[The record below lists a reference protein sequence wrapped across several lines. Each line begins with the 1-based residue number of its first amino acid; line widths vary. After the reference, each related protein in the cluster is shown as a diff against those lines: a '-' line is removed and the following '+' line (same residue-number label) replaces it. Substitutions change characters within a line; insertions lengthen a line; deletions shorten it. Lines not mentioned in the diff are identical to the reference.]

1 MIISIQNVF
10 NSEQVKKIRSYLDSA
25 DWIDGAES
33 AGAQANSVKNNQQLS
48 VDSELSRQLSDTVL
62 DGLARHATFVSA
74 ALPQKIYP
82 PMFNR
87 YGVGETYGLHV
98 DNAVRIVP
106 GTATRV
112 RTDLSATLFFSDPE
126 EYEGGELRIEDKF
139 GAHHVK
145 LKAGDMILYP
155 STSLHMVE
163 PVTKGCRIS
172 SFFWLQSMV
181 RSHES
186 RDVLH
191 DLDQSIQSLTALHG
205 HQHQDV
211 MRLTGI
217 YQNLIQQWV
226 DT

>member
-1 MIISIQNVF
+1 MIIPIRKVF
-10 NSEQVKKIRSYLDSA
+10 SVEQVQKIRSYLDTA
-25 DWIDGAES
+25 QWVDGAQT
-33 AGAQANSVKNNQQLS
+33 AGVQANAVKNNHQLS
-48 VDSELSRQLSDTVL
+48 MDDDLCRQLSDTVL
-62 DGLARHATFVSA
+62 DALARHATFVSA
-74 ALPQKIYP
+74 ALPQKIFP

-112 RTDLSATLFFSDPE
+112 RTDLSATLFFSDPH
-126 EYEGGELRIEDKF
+126 EYEGGELQIEDKF
-139 GAHHVK
+139 GAHQVK
-145 LKAGDMILYP
+145 LDAGDMILYP
-155 STSLHMVE
+155 STSLHRVK

-186 RDVLH
+186 RDVLF
-191 DLDQSIQSLTALHG
+191 DLDQSIQSLTQLHG
-205 HQHQDV
+205 PQHEDV
-211 MRLTGI
+211 MRLSAI